1 MWQEATNTFNEGL
14 VMDLNPLTTPNNV
27 LTSCLNGTIITY
39 NGNEYVL
46 QNDMG
51 NGRVESAYLPVGY
64 VPVGMTEFGGIV
76 YVISYNP
83 QLDKSQ
89 IGSFP
94 SPERNIS
101 SEEKSDSQVVL
112 DNPDFGYDTN
122 TGASTG
128 ANIFYVQKDLYK
140 DKLNPGDKFIV
151 YANKGEITGNKE
163 KLDELKEVNELEEDN
178 QTTKLVRL
186 SLATITDEGKIVK
199 LTNLKKY
206 EIKGTGGKKY
216 TYIIPEME
224 KDPETEFPKIDSYR
238 SITESPY
245 NVFNSKVSGKLLLI
259 AELIT
264 IDSFNVVTDVE
275 FEGTQTEKDAK
286 IKVSMSYESEDN
298 VYLYA
303 VSGNV
308 TDTTPEQTTKRD
320 VAYEWPGNTREES
333 EVLLYQATNY
343 NTQERPQR
351 DILWELTPCMKFGPI
366 PYLKKSG
373 IVELDKVGTGFID
386 LSEWRY
392 YIDNNNLQLNWAL
405 QSYPEPG
412 YKITKVRF
420 VLKKFEAD
428 GTTVSTITYNI
439 SDKKSYNG
447 SFTEI
452 IPFNSVF
459 YKIAENKQLE
469 KNQLYGVTIEV
480 DYGNGNPD
488 TNKTLRFYRFLY
500 TTDVFNKKY
509 IEGKVSDFESLKP
522 ELNIT
527 TTTKYNFEKI
537 SQTQSEQLG
546 KMVTNEEILEE
557 DTLSA
562 TSIYTKLKLTGEVT
576 PSLTKDYNLFVVE
589 KSSVQVNTEIKEGNI
604 TFGPYSVTYTSSD
617 SVNMNNYLELR
628 ENTEYP
634 GDAVVL
640 PTQDNMSDLVDD
652 VLKTNYDS
660 GLHLHTPEIQDQEF
674 NVDIDI
680 VEFIKA
686 FAKPSKET
694 ITYKGILQPVA
705 YDEETF
711 GNYNLKLDISS
722 GKFIGTA
729 TCAFGQYEEGGH
741 DGNEWYFDATGGK
754 LQYQTRSVEPI
765 DDITTEFSSNESQ
778 NAMNT
783 AWKSIGNSSIAVC
796 IYQYPVSQ
804 QHHLIVEN
812 KDINTSWPWY
822 RGIYSDGNPDKQV
835 SYNKGCDR
843 NNVWDN
849 GDQGKSAVFIFI
861 KGTDGKW
868 YAINMVFNMGFKN
881 QAINLSHLKFNRYL
895 EGSQDNINMANAFYN
910 IYTVLASMLNQM
922 YAYREETQ
930 TEQKYIPVSIYYI
943 PKYTTNFNLNINNT
957 ISTDTNTKIQIMLSE
972 NYTKPLDDYQTQALF
987 NELDSLDN
995 LNTNNTI
1002 PELTSANESIVAT
1015 YKTQNSGIDLRDKIL
1030 EYQKNRYGALIITN
1044 TGEVLTSESN
1054 LNPQN
1059 LYYILD
1065 NAPKKLDKNFKFKKI
1080 HDWNE
1085 QYIPQT
1091 TDEDVAVSSQNI
1103 ANKFTMLDG
1112 QLRLNES
1119 FAPPKTRLF
1128 RGSTDITDDGGI
1140 GTFSD
1145 FAPIDFL
1152 KCWEG
1157 S

>member
-101 SEEKSDSQVVL
+101 SEELSDSQVVL
-112 DNPDFGYDTN
+112 TNSDFGYTDR
-122 TGASTG
+122 AS
-128 ANIFYVQKDLYK
+128 IFYVQKDLYK

-151 YANKGEITGNKE
+151 YANKGEITGNEE
-163 KLDELKEVNELEEDN
+163 KLDELKEDN
-178 QTTKLVRL
+178 QTKLVRL

-206 EIKGTGGKKY
+206 EIEGEGY

-224 KDPETEFPKIDSYR
+224 EDPESGFPVVDSYR

-275 FEGTQTEKDAK
+275 FEEKQGTQTEKDAI

-303 VSGNV
+303 VSGKV
-308 TDTTPEQTTKRD
+308 TDTTPEQTTEQD
-320 VAYEWPGNTREES
+320 VSYKWPGNTREES
-333 EVLLYQATNY
+333 EVLLYQATDY
-343 NTQERPQR
+343 NIQERPQR

-428 GTTVSTITYNI
+428 NTISTITYNI

-480 DYGNGNPD
+480 DYGNGNPV
-488 TNKTLRFYRFLY
+488 TSKTLRFYRFLY

-527 TTTKYNFEKI
+527 ATTKYNFEKI

-546 KMVTNEEILEE
+546 KMVTNEEILEA

-562 TSIYTKLKLTGEVT
+562 TSIYTNLKLTGEVI
-576 PSLTKDYNLFVVE
+576 PSLTKNYNLFVVDE
-589 KSSVQVNTEIKEGNI
+589 SSVQIDTEIEKGGI
-604 TFGPYSVTYTSSD
+604 TFGPYSVTYTQSD

-628 ENTEYP
+628 ENTKYP
-634 GDAVVL
+634 GGTVEL
-640 PTQDNMSDLVDD
+640 PTQDRMDELVNEDS
-652 VLKTNYDS
+652 KTNYDS
-660 GLHLHTPEIQDQEF
+660 GLCIQSSEIQNQKFDV
-674 NVDIDI
+674 NIDI

-711 GNYNLKLDISS
+711 GNYNLKLDINS

-729 TCAFGQYEEGGH
+729 TCAFGQYEEGGR

-822 RGIYSDGNPDKQV
+822 RGIYSGDGNPDKQV
-835 SYNKGCDR
+835 SYNEGCNR
-843 NNVWDN
+843 NDVWKN
-849 GDQGKSAVFIFI
+849 GDDGKSAVFIFI

-868 YAINMVFNMGFKN
+868 YAINMVFNMGF
-881 QAINLSHLKFNRYL
+881 QDYAINLSYLKFNNYL
-895 EGSQDNINMANAFYN
+895 QGSQDNKNMASAFYN

-957 ISTDTNTKIQIMLSE
+957 ISTNNANIQIMLSE
-972 NYTKPLDDYQTQALF
+972 SEKKSLSEYETIELF
-987 NELDSLDN
+987 NELAPTDD
-995 LNTNNTI
+995 LNTNNIT
-1002 PELTSANESIVAT
+1002 PQLTSTNESIVAT

-1065 NAPKKLDKNFKFKKI
+1065 NAPKKLDKNFKFKKANY
-1080 HDWNE
+1080 WNE
-1085 QYIPQT
+1085 QYIPT
-1091 TDEDVAVSSQNI
+1091 IIDEAVSSQNI

-1128 RGSTDITDDGGI
+1128 RGSTEQTDDGGI

>member
-101 SEEKSDSQVVL
+101 SEELSDSPVVL
-112 DNPDFGYDTN
+112 TNSDFGYTDK
-122 TGASTG
+122 AS
-128 ANIFYVQKDLYK
+128 IFYVQKDLYK

-151 YANKGEITGNKE
+151 YANKGEITGNAA
-163 KLDELKEVNELEEDN
+163 KLDELKEANELEEDN

-206 EIKGTGGKKY
+206 EIKGTEGKKY

-224 KDPETEFPKIDSYR
+224 KNSETGFPEIDSYR
-238 SITESPY
+238 SITKSPY

-275 FEGTQTEKDAK
+275 FEEKAGTQTENVKDAK

-303 VSGNV
+303 VSGKV
-308 TDTTPEQTTKRD
+308 TDGTQPPKS
-320 VAYEWPGNTREES
+320 VSYEWPGNTREES
-333 EVLLYQATNY
+333 EVLLHQATNY
-343 NTQERPQR
+343 NIQERPQR

-428 GTTVSTITYNI
+428 GTVSTITYNI

-459 YKIAENKQLE
+459 YKITENKQLE

-480 DYGNGNPD
+480 DYGNMD
-488 TNKTLRFYRFLY
+488 TSKTLRFYRFLY

-527 TTTKYNFEKI
+527 ATTKYNFEKI

-546 KMVTNEEILEE
+546 KMVTNEEISEAE
-557 DTLSA
+557 TLSA
-562 TSIYTKLKLTGEVT
+562 TSIYTKLKLTGEVI
-576 PSLTKDYNLFVVE
+576 PSLTKDYNLFVVDE
-589 KSSVQVNTEIKEGNI
+589 SSVEVKTVIEKGDI

-628 ENTEYP
+628 KNTGYSGGE
-634 GDAVVL
+634 VEL
-640 PTQDNMSDLVDD
+640 PTQDRMSELVNDNF
-652 VLKTNYDS
+652 KQNYDS
-660 GLHLHTPEIQDQEF
+660 GLEIKESNIQNQEF
-674 NVDIDI
+674 DVDIDI

-686 FAKPSKET
+686 FAKPSKEI

-711 GNYNLKLDISS
+711 GNYNLKLDINS

-729 TCAFGQYEEGGH
+729 TCAFGQYEEGGR

-796 IYQYPVSQ
+796 IYQYPVPQ

-822 RGIYSDGNPDKQV
+822 RGIYPGDGNPDKQV
-835 SYNKGCDR
+835 SYNEGCDR
-843 NNVWDN
+843 NNVWNDS
-849 GDQGKSAVFIFI
+849 DQGKSAVFIFI

-868 YAINMVFNMGFKN
+868 YAINMVFNMGF
-881 QAINLSHLKFNRYL
+881 QRDAINLSHLKFNRYL
-895 EGSQDNINMANAFYN
+895 QGSQDNINMADDFYN

-957 ISTDTNTKIQIMLSE
+957 ISTDTNTKIQVILSE
-972 NYTKPLDDYQTQALF
+972 NVKKPLSKYQTQDLF
-987 NELDSLDN
+987 NELDSS
-995 LNTNNTI
+995 LNGLNINNTT
-1002 PELTSANESIVAT
+1002 PQLTSTNESIVAT

-1044 TGEVLTSESN
+1044 TGKVLTSESN

-1065 NAPKKLDKNFKFKKI
+1065 NAPKKLDKNFKFKKVYQ
-1080 HDWNE
+1080 WNE

-1091 TDEDVAVSSQNI
+1091 IEDVAVSSQNI

-1128 RGSTDITDDGGI
+1128 RGSTKITDDGGI

>member
-64 VPVGMTEFGGIV
+64 IPVGMTEFGGIV

-101 SEEKSDSQVVL
+101 SEERSKSEVVL

-128 ANIFYVQKDLYK
+128 ASIFYVQKDLYE

-151 YANKGEITGNKE
+151 YANKGEITGNEE
-163 KLDELKEVNELEEDN
+163 KLDELKEDN
-178 QTTKLVRL
+178 QTKLVRL

-206 EIKGTGGKKY
+206 EIEGGY

-224 KDPETEFPKIDSYR
+224 KNSETGFPDVDSYR
-238 SITESPY
+238 TITESPY

-286 IKVSMSYESEDN
+286 IKVSMNYESEDN

-303 VSGNV
+303 VSGKV
-308 TDTTPEQTTKRD
+308 TDGTQPPKS
-320 VAYEWPGNTREES
+320 VSYEWPGNTREES
-333 EVLLYQATNY
+333 EVLLYPATNY
-343 NTQERPQR
+343 NIQERPQR

-392 YIDNNNLQLNWAL
+392 YIDNSNLQLNWAL

-480 DYGNGNPD
+480 DYGNGNTD

-546 KMVTNEEILEE
+546 KMVTNEEILEAE
-557 DTLSA
+557 TLSA
-562 TSIYTKLKLTGEVT
+562 TSIYTNLKLTGEII
-576 PSLTKDYNLFVVE
+576 PSLTKDYNLFVVDE
-589 KSSVQVNTEIKEGNI
+589 SSVQVGTEINKGDI
-604 TFGPYSVTYTSSD
+604 TFGPYSVTYTQSD

-628 ENTEYP
+628 ENTGYQGGE
-634 GDAVVL
+634 VEL
-640 PTQDNMSDLVDD
+640 PTQDRMSELVNEDS
-652 VLKTNYDS
+652 KINYDS
-660 GLHLHTPEIQDQEF
+660 GLCIKESNIQNQKFD
-674 NVDIDI
+674 VIIDI

-694 ITYKGILQPVA
+694 ITYKGILRPVA

-711 GNYNLKLDISS
+711 GNYNLKLDS

-741 DGNEWYFDATGGK
+741 DGNEWYFDATGDK

-783 AWKSIGNSSIAVC
+783 AWKSLGNSSIAVC
-796 IYQYPVSQ
+796 IYQYPVEQ

-812 KDINTSWPWY
+812 KDINTNWPWY
-822 RGIYSDGNPDKQV
+822 RGIYSGDGNPDKQV

-843 NNVWDN
+843 NNVWNNKD
-849 GDQGKSAVFIFI
+849 DGKSAVFIFM

-868 YAINMVFNMGFKN
+868 YAINMVFNMGFKTY
-881 QAINLSHLKFNRYL
+881 AINLSHLKFNNYL
-895 EGSQDNINMANAFYN
+895 VDESNNNRHMADAFYN

-957 ISTDTNTKIQIMLSE
+957 ISTDENTEIQIILSE
-972 NYTKPLDDYQTQALF
+972 NVKKPLSEYRTRTTELF
-987 NELDSLDN
+987 NELSLDN
-995 LNTNNTI
+995 LNTNNIT
-1002 PELTSANESIVAT
+1002 PELTSTNESIVAT

-1065 NAPKKLDKNFKFKKI
+1065 NAPKKLDKNFKFKKVY
-1080 HDWNE
+1080 DWNA

-1091 TDEDVAVSSQNI
+1091 IIDDAVSSQNI

-1128 RGSTDITDDGGI
+1128 RGSTEQTDDGGI